1 MKPLLLDDAVALYRD
16 QYLAARNLAPLT
28 RTNYLL
34 DLKDLVRWLAERE
47 LTARVD
53 QIERNHLERYLAH
66 LDARGLKGSSRRR
79 RVATLRSFFGFLHQ
93 QGLLAASP
101 AERLIPPERERDQP
115 RVLSEAE
122 YKRLLEA
129 VRYDARDAA
138 VVELILQTGL
148 RLSEVARLTL
158 ADVELPAKIV
168 KPDLNRKEPG
178 TWGKVSVHGKGRK
191 QRTVTLNW
199 KACRA
204 LKAYLV
210 VRPDVEN
217 AHLFITKFGLGLGPR
232 SIENLVAK
240 YLKEAGIV
248 GATVHALRHTF
259 ATMHAMKG
267 TKLGVLRDALGHE
280 SLETTS
286 RYVGLA
292 RELMDKELQQHAL

>member
-1 MKPLLLDDAVALYRD
+1 MQPLPIETAIAHYRD
-16 QYLAARNLAPLT
+16 HFLAARNLAPLT

-34 DLKDLVRWLAERE
+34 DLKDLARWLAEHAQIDD
-47 LTARVD
+47 LVRVK
-53 QIERNHLERYLAH
+53 RTHLEGYLAH
-66 LDARGLKGSSRRR
+66 LDQRGLKGSSRRR
-79 RVATLRSFFGFLHQ
+79 RVATLRSFFGFLHAQ
-93 QGLLAASP
+93 DLLPASP
-101 AERLIPPERERDQP
+101 AERLVPPERERDQP

-158 ADVELPAKIV
+158 TDVELPAKIV

-178 TWGKVSVHGKGRK
+178 TWGKVSVQGKGRK
-191 QRTVTLNW
+191 GRTVTLNW

-210 VRPDVEN
+210 IRPDVEDD
-217 AHLFITKFGLGLGPR
+217 HFFITKFGHGLGPR

-240 YLKEAGIV
+240 YLQEAAIG
-248 GATVHALRHTF
+248 GATVHSLRHTF
-259 ATMHAMKG
+259 ATMHAMRG

-292 RELMDKELQQHAL
+292 RELMDRELQQHAL